1 MEFSFTKTIHISF
14 EEAIQKITEALK
26 AEGFGIITEIDM
38 KSTLK
43 NKLDIDFYNYRILGA
58 CNPNFAYRA
67 LQAEDKIGLMLPC
80 NVVVQEKN
88 IGEVEI
94 SAINPT
100 ATMRAID
107 NDDLHAVALEVS
119 SSLKKVID
127 SM

>member
-14 EEAIQKITEALK
+14 EQAIQKITEALK

>member
-26 AEGFGIITEIDM
+26 VEGFGIITEIDM
-38 KSTLK
+38 RSTLK
-43 NKLDIDFYNYRILGA
+43 NKLDVDFYNYRILGA

-88 IGEVEI
+88 QGEVEI

-100 ATMRAID
+100 ASMRAIE
-107 NDDLHAVALEVS
+107 NDELQAVALEVS
-119 SSLKKVID
+119 AILKRVID
-127 SM
+127 QI

>member
-26 AEGFGIITEIDM
+26 VEGFGIITEIDM

>member
-1 MEFSFTKTIHISF
+1 MEFSFTKTIHISI

-26 AEGFGIITEIDM
+26 VEGFGIITEIDM
-38 KSTLK
+38 RSTLK
-43 NKLDIDFYNYRILGA
+43 NKLDVDFYNYRILGA

-88 IGEVEI
+88 QGEVEI

-100 ATMRAID
+100 ASMRAIE
-107 NDDLHAVALEVS
+107 NDELQAVALEVS
-119 SSLKKVID
+119 AILKRVID
-127 SM
+127 QI

>member
-14 EEAIQKITEALK
+14 EEANQKITEAFK
-26 AEGFGIITEIDM
+26 VEGFGIITEIDM
-38 KSTLK
+38 RSTLK

>member
-88 IGEVEI
+88 QGEVEI

-100 ATMRAID
+100 ASMRAIE
-107 NDDLHAVALEVS
+107 NDELQAVALEVS
-119 SSLKKVID
+119 AILKRVID
-127 SM
+127 QI

>member
-14 EEAIQKITEALK
+14 EQAIQKITEALK

-88 IGEVEI
+88 QGEVEI

-100 ATMRAID
+100 ASMRAIE
-107 NDDLHAVALEVS
+107 NDELQAVALEVS
-119 SSLKKVID
+119 AILKRVID
-127 SM
+127 QI